1 MLRGDA
7 VYLRARDEADV
18 EVLHRELHDDVAG
31 YARAD
36 GRAWRPQ
43 SRATG
48 SAYDPKEPSAQV
60 AQFTIVTV
68 AGDEVVGSTLLWDI
82 DLHNRSAHIGIS
94 LLPSS
99 RGRGFGT
106 ETLDLLA
113 GYGFDVLGL
122 HRLQLETLADNEAM
136 IASAHKAG
144 YRLEGTLR
152 ESGWV
157 LGAFVDE
164 VVLGL
169 LATEWR
175 SGAAR
180 ETRSGGDPGR
190 G

>member
-1 MLRGDA
+1 M
-7 VYLRARDEADV
+7 
-18 EVLHRELHDDVAG
+18 
-31 YARAD
+31 
-36 GRAWRPQ
+36 
-43 SRATG
+43 
-48 SAYDPKEPSAQV
+48 
-60 AQFTIVTV
+60 TIT
-68 AGDEVVGSTLLWDI
+68 TI
-82 DLHNRSAHIGIS
+82 K
-94 LLPSS
+94 
-99 RGRGFGT
+99 
-106 ETLDLLA
+106 
-113 GYGFDVLGL
+113 
-122 HRLQLETLADNEAM
+122 AM

-190 G
+190 S